1 MLAGLR
7 GKERRRSRPASK
19 AVWAVMAF
27 GGWCVAGGLV
37 VLLLLESSGLFTR
50 LVEHELRAAL
60 GDSDHDLSVGEARL
74 SWLNRTLIVEDVSLG
89 PDGRDATA
97 EEVRL
102 LINWRP
108 GSGFVLERLLVKNG
122 HVHLSRSL
130 QEAIDAMGGQE
141 DSMSGSS
148 RLPDFGVED
157 FRLSAEG
164 PDGEPIEL
172 GRVDAHL
179 KRNGDQHD
187 LAGRL
192 RMPGQSGQLWLTGGI
207 ASDGA
212 IEWVGT
218 AEALELSLDLL
229 PAGAL
234 ADAWTSLAP
243 SGTFDLSTRG
253 RYVPGVSVIPEA
265 TLQLG
270 LRDGVLRLPHL
281 ERPDDRPVHDVT
293 ANLIARFRGGDS
305 DDLWK
310 RDAWDVGARIAAR
323 WENLEPVLTI
333 RGGTACPQ
341 EWLAETWL
349 HLPRVGLTDEVQ
361 ELVHDERAV
370 TDLRAMLKTHGEG
383 SVSIGARFPTGWTPR
398 GAKPR
403 TAVASCVAVHAT
415 GDLSVAYVGEPNR
428 EQDMQRNLGFPLMVD
443 HARGRVTHIYE
454 PGLEF
459 PEQLGLFG
467 ITGRHKGGPVRV
479 EGSMWVVPRWP
490 DPEHRP
496 HHSVPMDFHLNAQ
509 AEDLAVDGELHAAL
523 DGLAGIEGISEIF
536 PTYSPEGGAIDFT
549 LDLRKPVDLK
559 VSATRLDLQLEG
571 LDVRWASFPATLHEA
586 DGDLQF
592 ESNGRA
598 LPDGR
603 TRLVVNA
610 HGRSDIAQE
619 PIRLRGRVDGHG
631 IGIAS
636 SWIEASVPQLNLR
649 HPDFQSALTF
659 ASPEV
664 QSALATAHIKG
675 FVNVTASQVQHSS
688 AQAGITRLE
697 ILSDGTGLQ
706 GQPEAFPMDTR
717 QVRGRST
724 VRMESI
730 LNQPDALPLTTAHA
744 YMEGRWLGAAA
755 GVPIALTYESIL
767 DEPPILGVRVAGVDL
782 ENPTVTGALIE
793 ALMREQGSETD
804 TSKLDFRGHIDA
816 DCTFVLS
823 PEPDEPL
830 ISSELSLMAR
840 LESLGLGGIQLL
852 TNVSGPVDFDGV
864 NWTGERVT
872 AVLGSTP
879 VVLSD
884 LIIGPRGDGMR
895 LGMNLSAQDVPFDD
909 EHLQHFL
916 DEGTRRTLLDELG
929 ARGRFDILDSR
940 LTLDSME
947 DGETTLMLDNAKLR
961 VRDAAVKLGLPV
973 EIRRADDIDLSLRFE
988 RGRVRAVGRIG
999 SLFGTLA
1006 GRKLDAASMQM
1017 TYIEPRLTIEDMTG
1031 SFEGGE
1037 ARSLGHGDRGGSGFF
1052 SVDLEPPFPFSLS
1065 TELDRVDVGSLTA
1078 GAFNSDFANEGTLDA
1093 EMRLHGDLLHPT
1105 GIRGSGFGRL
1115 TDSSL
1120 WAIPVFQAL
1129 FAQLGFDST
1138 AIFSE
1143 MEAHFDVQDGVIDM
1157 RGMRVKSDLLSL
1169 VGEGTLDMD
1178 GSLRQDLEVRYSLVD
1193 RLGPLTRLVYEIQN
1207 SLLRVSIRGDM
1218 SRPTVILKG
1227 LFSQF
1232 FAPTGEGL
1240 HLPVP
1245 ALSRLPRRF

>member
-7 GKERRRSRPASK
+7 GKEHRQSRPASK
-19 AVWAVMAF
+19 AVWAVAAF

-37 VLLLLESSGLFTR
+37 VLLLLEASGLFTR
-50 LVEHELRAAL
+50 LVEHELRAAF
-60 GDSDHDLSVGEARL
+60 GDSGHDLSVGDARL
-74 SWLNRTLIVEDVSLG
+74 SWLNRTLIVENLALG
-89 PDGRDATA
+89 PDGRDAAA

-102 LINWRP
+102 LVNWRP

-122 HVHLSRSL
+122 HVHLSRTL
-130 QEAIDAMGGQE
+130 QETIEAMGGQE
-141 DSMSGSS
+141 DSTTGST
-148 RLPDFGVED
+148 RLPDLGIED

-164 PDGEPIEL
+164 PDGDSIEL
-172 GRVDAHL
+172 GRIDAHL
-179 KRNGDQHD
+179 KSNGDYHD

-192 RMPGQSGQLWLTGGI
+192 MLPGQSGLLWLTGGI
-207 ASDGA
+207 APDGGL
-212 IEWVGT
+212 EWFGT
-218 AEALELSLDLL
+218 GESLELSLDLL
-229 PAGAL
+229 PSGAL

-243 SGTFDLSTRG
+243 RGTFDLSTRG

-265 TLQLG
+265 TVQLR
-270 LRDGVLRLPHL
+270 LRDGTLRMPHI
-281 ERPDDRPVHDVT
+281 ERPDERPVHDVT

-305 DDLWK
+305 RDLWN
-310 RDAWDVGARIAAR
+310 RDAWDVGARVAAR
-323 WENLEPVLTI
+323 WQGLEPVLTM
-333 RGGTACPQ
+333 RGGTACPS
-341 EWLAETWL
+341 EFLAETWL
-349 HLPRVGLTDEVQ
+349 HIPRVGLTDELQ
-361 ELVHDERAV
+361 ELVSDERTV
-370 TDLRAMLKTHGEG
+370 TGLRAMLRTHGEG
-383 SVSIGARFPTGWTPR
+383 SVSIGAHFPKGWKPK
-398 GAKPR
+398 GAR
-403 TAVASCVAVHAT
+403 SRNTVASCVAVHAA
-415 GDLSVAYVGEPNR
+415 GDLSAAYVGEPNR
-428 EQDMQRNLGFPLMVD
+428 KQDMKRNLGFPLMVD
-443 HARGRVTHIYE
+443 NARGRVTYTYE
-454 PGLEF
+454 PELEF

-467 ITGRHKGGPVRV
+467 ITGRHEGGPVRV
-479 EGSMWVVPRWP
+479 EGSMWVIPRWP

-496 HHSVPMDFHLNAQ
+496 RHSVPMDFHLNAQ
-509 AEDLAVDGELHAAL
+509 AENLAVDQELQAAL
-523 DGLAGIEGISEIF
+523 EGLAGIKGIDEIF
-536 PTYSPEGGAIDFT
+536 PTYAPASGGLDFT
-549 LDLRKPVDLK
+549 LDLRKPVDLRY
-559 VSATRLDLQLEG
+559 SATRLDIQLEG
-571 LDVRWASFPATLHEA
+571 LDVEWEPFPATLRNANGSLH
-586 DGDLQF
+586 F

-598 LPDGR
+598 MPDGR
-603 TRLVVNA
+603 TRLIVNA
-610 HGRSDIAQE
+610 KGDSSVAREQVQ
-619 PIRLRGRVDGHG
+619 LRGRIDDHG
-631 IGIAS
+631 LGFAR
-636 SWIEASVPQLNLR
+636 SWIEASVPRLNLR
-649 HPDFQSALTF
+649 DPEFRRALALT
-659 ASPEV
+659 SPEV
-664 QSALATAHIKG
+664 EDALTSTHISG
-675 FVNVTASQVQHSS
+675 FVDLTARQVRHSTTE
-688 AQAGITRLE
+688 AAITRLE
-697 ILSDGTGLQ
+697 ITSTGTGLQ
-706 GQPEAFPMDTR
+706 GRPDAFPMDTR
-717 QVRGRST
+717 QVRGRTT

-730 LNQPDALPLTTAHA
+730 LDQPEAPPMTTSHS
-744 YMEGRWLGAAA
+744 YMEGRWLGATD
-755 GVPIALTYESIL
+755 GVPVALTYRAVR
-767 DEPPILGVRVAGVDL
+767 DEAPILGVRVAGVDL

-816 DCTFVLS
+816 DCTFVLA
-823 PEPDEPL
+823 PKANDPL
-830 ISSELSLMAR
+830 VSSELSLMAR

-852 TNVSGPVDFDGV
+852 TNVSGPVDFDGM

-879 VVLSD
+879 VVLSN
-884 LIIGPRGDGMR
+884 LIIGPHDDGMR
-895 LGMNLSAQDVPFDD
+895 LGMNLSATNVPFDD

-940 LTLDSME
+940 LTLDSLE
-947 DGETTLMLDNAKLR
+947 DGETTLMLDDAQLR

-973 EIRRADDIDLSLRFE
+973 EIVRADDILLSLRFE

-999 SLFGTLA
+999 SLYGHLA
-1006 GRKLDAASMQM
+1006 GRKLDGASMQM
-1017 TYIEPRLTIEDMTG
+1017 TFIEPRLTIEDMSS
-1031 SFEGGE
+1031 SFESGE
-1037 ARSLGHGDRGGSGFF
+1037 VRSLGYGDRGGSGFF

-1065 TELDRVDVGSLTA
+1065 TELERVDVGSLTA

-1093 EMRLHGDLLHPT
+1093 ELRLHGDLLHPT

-1143 MEAHFDVQDGVIDM
+1143 MEAFFDVQDGVIDM

-1232 FAPTGEGL
+1232 LAPTGEGL

-1245 ALSRLPRRF
+1245 ALSSLPRRF